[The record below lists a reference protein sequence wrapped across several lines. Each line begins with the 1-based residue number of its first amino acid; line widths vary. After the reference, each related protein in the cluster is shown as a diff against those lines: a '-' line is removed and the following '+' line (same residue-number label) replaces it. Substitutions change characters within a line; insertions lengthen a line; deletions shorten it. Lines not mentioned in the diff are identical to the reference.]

1 MGIRLYDGVWVRLEG
16 VEQPA
21 RAFRDKANP
30 GIFHID
36 SFDYDVDGRAV
47 RANPDAP
54 PILELF
60 NLETAKAAGLDMRS
74 FG

>member
-16 VEQPA
+16 SEQPA
-21 RAFRDKANP
+21 RAFRDKTNP
-30 GIFHID
+30 GLFRID
-36 SFDYDVDGRAV
+36 GLEYDVDGRGT

-54 PILELF
+54 KILDLY

-74 FG
+74 PL